1 MKGAVGNSEDSVT
14 IAVYV
19 VPRAPRSEIVGT
31 HGDALRIR
39 LNAPPVRGAANAALI
54 TFVADILGV
63 ARRQVRI
70 LSGHTSRHKVLAVS
84 GLGTETVR
92 RRLAHSVRQEQP
104 RLKRG

>member
-1 MKGAVGNSEDSVT
+1 MEGAVTRSEDGVT

-31 HGDALRIR
+31 HGEALRIR

-54 TFVADILGV
+54 SFVAEILGV

-70 LSGHTSRHKVLAVS
+70 LAGHTSRNKMLAVS
-84 GLGTETVR
+84 GLSRDTVR
-92 RRLAHSVRQEQP
+92 RKLAHSMRQEQQ
-104 RLKRG
+104 RLKKR